1 MPGSEGS
8 GPQLKSYSA
17 AEVARILELTPRQV
31 RAAVVAG
38 WLDPGRGPRG
48 ELRFS
53 FQDLV
58 SLKAARGLFRARLPA
73 RRVRETLTRLRGQLS
88 GEFELSAVRI
98 SVDGTR
104 IVATDGREQW
114 QPESGQ
120 ILFDFG
126 AAAASPPPAPAL
138 PEEFLSGVREAV
150 GGSASA
156 EEWYRRGCDLE
167 SAGPEAAIEAY
178 GKALALDPEHADA
191 HINLGRLLH
200 EKGDAAA
207 AEGHY
212 RRALA
217 ARPQDPTAAFNLGVS
232 LEDLGRRADALAA
245 YEKAVALD
253 PRNADAHWNA
263 ANLCES
269 LGRIAEAL
277 RHLKEY
283 RALTRGP
290 AR

>member
-1 MPGSEGS
+1 M
-8 GPQLKSYSA
+8 
-17 AEVARILELTPRQV
+17 

-38 WLDPGRGPRG
+38 WLEPEKGPGG

-58 SLKAARGLFRARLPA
+58 SLKAARGVFQARLPA
-73 RRVRETLTRLRGQLS
+73 RRVRETLTKLRDQLAEE
-88 GEFELSAVRI
+88 GRLSAVRL

-104 IVATDGREQW
+104 IVASDGRERW

-126 AAAASPPPAPAL
+126 RAGTSPAARASASQDFPGPRGEVPRGAL
-138 PEEFLSGVREAV
+138 
-150 GGSASA
+150 SA
-156 EEWYRRGCDLE
+156 EEWYRRGCELE
-167 SAGPEAAIEAY
+167 AEHSAKSIEAY
-178 GKALALDPEHADA
+178 REALALDPDHADA

-200 EKGDAAA
+200 EAGDAAS
-207 AEGHY
+207 AEDHY

-217 ARPQDPTAAFNLGVS
+217 ARPQDATAAFNLGVS
-232 LEDLGRRADALAA
+232 LEDLGRGADALAA

-253 PRNADAHWNA
+253 PANADAHWNA
-263 ANLCES
+263 ANLCEN

-283 RALTRGP
+283 RSLTRGP
-290 AR
+290 SR